1 MRIGD
6 LVRSAALP
14 SPLLRMPGAVIVET
28 PEVLVPIPDYSETP
42 ITEPLTVEPETLK
55 VTNLFLIPPLPS
67 SPQRVLRKPVLR
79 CAAHGALG

>member
-14 SPLLRMPGAVIVET
+14 SPLLRAVTVRT
-28 PEVLVPIPDYSETP
+28 PEVLVPVPDYSETP
-42 ITEPLTVEPETLK
+42 IVEPLTVEPEPLK
-55 VTNLFLIPPLPS
+55 VVNLLLLPPRPFPS
-67 SPQRVLRKPVLR
+67 SPPRMLLKPVLR